1 MPQRCYCFRGIFLC
15 DNSNARTGIVPR
27 STDQY
32 LLVPNEPMCPS
43 YLRIRLP
50 LAEALKRFADWIALP
65 ALGPPQKTAWN
76 KVNDL
81 ACKDGDWRCN
91 VVLFIYE
98 SGDWTVFEDQSGYL
112 STFTS
117 DKWLKL
123 AGRDELVF
131 AGYNDSNSSGHLIVI
146 QQGQI
151 VREFLD
157 NTASPQSPVNR
168 GRLGFEGDNP
178 INDWIGAASFVD
190 DDEIVISPDYGLLW
204 MFGERG

>member
-1 MPQRCYCFRGIFLC
+1 
-15 DNSNARTGIVPR
+15 
-27 STDQY
+27 
-32 LLVPNEPMCPS
+32 MCPS

-76 KVNDL
+76 KVNDF
-81 ACKDGDWRCN
+81 ACKDGDWRRS

-98 SGDWTVFEDQSGYL
+98 SGEWTVFEDQSGYL

-117 DKWLKL
+117 DKWLEF

-131 AGYNDSNSSGHLIVI
+131 AGYNDSNPSGHLIVI

-157 NTASPQSPVNR
+157 NTASPLSPVNR
-168 GRLGFEGDNP
+168 GQLGFEGDHP

-190 DDEIVISPDYGLLW
+190 DDEIVCSPDYGLLW
-204 MFGERG
+204 MFGER

>member
-1 MPQRCYCFRGIFLC
+1 
-15 DNSNARTGIVPR
+15 
-27 STDQY
+27 
-32 LLVPNEPMCPS
+32 MCPS

-50 LAEALKRFADWIALP
+50 LAEALKRFSEWIPFP
-65 ALGPPQKTAWN
+65 AFAPPQKTAWN
-76 KVNDL
+76 KVNDF
-81 ACKDGDWRCN
+81 ACKDGDWRCK

-98 SGDWTVFEDQSGYL
+98 SGEWTVFEDQSGYL

-117 DKWLKL
+117 DKWLEL
-123 AGRDELVF
+123 AGREELVF
-131 AGYNDSNSSGHLIVI
+131 AGYNDSIPSGHLIAI

-168 GRLGFEGDNP
+168 GRLGFEGDHP

-190 DDEIVISPDYGLLW
+190 DDEIVCSPDYGLLW
-204 MFGERG
+204 MFGER

>member
-1 MPQRCYCFRGIFLC
+1 
-15 DNSNARTGIVPR
+15 
-27 STDQY
+27 
-32 LLVPNEPMCPS
+32 
-43 YLRIRLP
+43 
-50 LAEALKRFADWIALP
+50 
-65 ALGPPQKTAWN
+65 
-76 KVNDL
+76 
-81 ACKDGDWRCN
+81 
-91 VVLFIYE
+91 
-98 SGDWTVFEDQSGYL
+98 
-112 STFTS
+112 
-117 DKWLKL
+117 
-123 AGRDELVF
+123 
-131 AGYNDSNSSGHLIVI
+131 LIVI